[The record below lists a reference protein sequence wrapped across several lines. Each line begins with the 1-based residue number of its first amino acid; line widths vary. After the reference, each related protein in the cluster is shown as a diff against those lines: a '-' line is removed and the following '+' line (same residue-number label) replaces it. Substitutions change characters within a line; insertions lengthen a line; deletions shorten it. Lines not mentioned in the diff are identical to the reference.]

1 MKRDT
6 LQDAMARRSPL
17 TPREPVEPVDL
28 YANAGIPKPTS
39 GQNDKTDD
47 KQVDELSSAL
57 DNKHDDHHVDMLKS
71 GQMRSVQSMHRRY
84 TTYLRPE
91 TIKAIKRLA
100 VDEERNDYEVVQEAL
115 DKYLQRTQ
123 G

>member
-1 MKRDT
+1 M
-6 LQDAMARRSPL
+6 
-17 TPREPVEPVDL
+17 
-28 YANAGIPKPTS
+28 
-39 GQNDKTDD
+39 
-47 KQVDELSSAL
+47 
-57 DNKHDDHHVDMLKS
+57 
-71 GQMRSVQSMHRRY
+71 QSLHRRY

-115 DKYLQRTQ
+115 DEYLQRTE